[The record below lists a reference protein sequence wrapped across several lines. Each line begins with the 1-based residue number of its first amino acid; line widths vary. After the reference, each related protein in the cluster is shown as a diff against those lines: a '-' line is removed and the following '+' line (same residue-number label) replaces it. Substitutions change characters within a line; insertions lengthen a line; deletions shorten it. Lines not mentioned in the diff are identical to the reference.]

1 VHAIRDG
8 VVVPKPMVNTLTP
21 RTAAASAAVAGSMP
35 WVFAPSVSTTI
46 TSGA

>member
-1 VHAIRDG
+1 VQAIRVG
-8 VVVPKPMVNTLTP
+8 VVVPNPMVNTRTP
-21 RTAAASAAVAGSMP
+21 RTAAVSAAVAGSTP